1 MQLPKCRPR
10 RRRSCT
16 RRLKITRA
24 YTRTPSGAPICV
36 AVAGLTFIT
45 GGFIFLQ
52 KLRLSPDG
60 TFHAGRH
67 REASGRRRR
76 GGLPRSYTFTPR
88 LEGCRPTPAR
98 LYAVP
103 AAHQAVDRC

>member
-60 TFHAGRH
+60 TFSRRTTSRSKRSTPPRRAAAILHLHA
-67 REASGRRRR
+67 A
-76 GGLPRSYTFTPR
+76 T
-88 LEGCRPTPAR
+88 
-98 LYAVP
+98 
-103 AAHQAVDRC
+103 